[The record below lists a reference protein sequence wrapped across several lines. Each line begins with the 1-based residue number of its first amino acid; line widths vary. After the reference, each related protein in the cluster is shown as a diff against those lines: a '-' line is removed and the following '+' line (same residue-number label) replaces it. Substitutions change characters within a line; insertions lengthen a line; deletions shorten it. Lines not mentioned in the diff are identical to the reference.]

1 MAEQYRILLVEDDEC
16 IRKLTAMH
24 LKMNS
29 FENVYAVGNA
39 ESAWLLAKRIHPD
52 VILLDVMLPG
62 IDGLTL
68 LKKFRKSEEFKNTPV
83 IIITSKADE
92 KDIIA
97 GLEAGADDYI
107 TKPFSTN
114 LLLARLRVQLRR
126 LSKVISLDGLEI
138 DAESRVVKIN
148 GKKIFITSG
157 EFDTVLLLVKNP
169 EKVYSRRQILDNV
182 KGKNYPVTER
192 VVDIKMMNI
201 RRKLGT
207 WAQHLVTVRGAGY
220 KISKL

>member
-83 IIITSKADE
+83 IIITS
-92 KDIIA
+92 
-97 GLEAGADDYI
+97 GL
-107 TKPFSTN
+107 N
-114 LLLARLRVQLRR
+114 
-126 LSKVISLDGLEI
+126 GLKTLN
-138 DAESRVVKIN
+138 A
-148 GKKIFITSG
+148 
-157 EFDTVLLLVKNP
+157 
-169 EKVYSRRQILDNV
+169 
-182 KGKNYPVTER
+182 
-192 VVDIKMMNI
+192 
-201 RRKLGT
+201 
-207 WAQHLVTVRGAGY
+207 A
-220 KISKL
+220 SKLCIPQSLTLG